1 MSTRYALIVCQ
12 QPFHTQ
18 TESALI
24 SGGPTNTFCKL
35 APLMTVNG
43 EKTRQND
50 FRNDGEVWWML
61 INQTRPFAKSGVL
74 VTAELEDAPS
84 ADKSSPTASLRQ
96 AVRESVRKLGADTG
110 YSLISLD
117 DFAGTRLEQIIDK
130 STRSLISYQPTER
143 AFVRCLGKVVGP
155 LKVEALEH
163 PQGWQVSFQTANTD
177 RTVFSIPEADFGRT
191 VGQNS
196 VVLFEENIS
205 PSNSHRSE
213 SYTLRKVKI
222 ELLLVAGYNKLLEA
236 RPEVLLL
243 ESIAEKMARIASQLG
258 ASRTKKQLLRSLLE
272 ELDLNRA
279 QSGSRE
285 DYKTVIAEVR
295 QDLDAHE
302 AALAEMTA
310 SFLNSGLFGED
321 RIQKAEERFAQQYV
335 ENRKATLDSEIQVQI
350 SELQKNKQELEKS
363 VQRLKQDELEQK
375 KRAQDVAAKTLKE
388 ERAKLEQELRER
400 EQKIETELAAL
411 QSLQQ
416 TIQGSLAEV
425 TAEMKEHGDV
435 IVTRFLSIA
444 PLLGLLP
451 ASSNPPSQEGGNS
464 PPPASSQAVTSSFEF
479 PAYLRESSS
488 KRLESEQEFIS
499 RFERLVQESG
509 LSYRQ
514 SDLRRFHI
522 STKTGGLVVLG
533 GPSGTGKSTLPQLY
547 GRALLGDAFD
557 ETAGSVDCLMI
568 SVSPAWMDSKDIMG
582 YVNSIDKRFHPSES
596 GLYME
601 LLKAEYEERNKDGAA
616 PLRLICLDEMNLAQ
630 TEHYFGDLLTILER
644 EGMQR
649 RVRVFSEEAC
659 GSTCSFRMNGSI
671 KLSPALRF
679 IGTVN
684 FDETT
689 RLLSDRLLD
698 RANLIELRNS
708 SLPSL
713 AGWNPRA
720 RADGA
725 PVTVGDYASWTS
737 QDALPTKLAE
747 ILDTLRPN
755 LAALGCGVSPRTYRG
770 LCSFVASCKGIMSEG
785 EAFDFQLAQR
795 ILSRLRHVHTR
806 AQMDALDAIAK
817 TAEES
822 AESQFEETLRLLEL
836 RRASAM
842 TREWDLE

>member
-12 QPFHTQ
+12 QPFQTQ
-18 TESALI
+18 NESALI

-35 APLMTVNG
+35 APLMNVNG
-43 EKTRQND
+43 EKIEPDD
-50 FRNDGEVWWML
+50 FRNDGEVFWML
-61 INQTRPFAKSGVL
+61 INQTRPFARPGVL
-74 VTAELEDAPS
+74 VTAELEDAPG
-84 ADKSSPTASLRQ
+84 ANKSSATASLRQ
-96 AVRESVRKLGADTG
+96 AIRESIRKLGAETG
-110 YSLISLD
+110 YSLISLE
-117 DFAGTRLEQIIDK
+117 DFAGTRVEQIIDK
-130 STRSLISYQPTER
+130 STRSLVTYQPTER

-177 RTVFSIPEADFGRT
+177 RTAFSIPEAEFGRT
-191 VGQNS
+191 VGQTN
-196 VVLFEENIS
+196 VVSFEENIS
-205 PSNSHRSE
+205 PSDSPRRQ
-213 SYTLRKVKI
+213 SYALRKVKI
-222 ELLLVAGYNKLLEA
+222 ELLLAAGYNKLLEA
-236 RPEVLLL
+236 RPDTLLL
-243 ESIAEKMARIASQLG
+243 ESITEKMVRIASQLG
-258 ASRTKKQLLRSLLE
+258 ATRAKKQQLRSLLE
-272 ELDLNRA
+272 ELDINRA
-279 QSGSRE
+279 QGDSRQ
-285 DYKTVIAEVR
+285 DYETVIAEVR
-295 QDLDAHE
+295 QDLEAHE
-302 AALAEMTA
+302 VSLAEMTA
-310 SFLNSGLFGED
+310 SFLKSGLFGED

-335 ENRKATLDSEIQVQI
+335 EGRKATLDSEIQAQI
-350 SELQKNKQELEKS
+350 SQLQRNKHELEKS

-375 KRAQDVAAKTLKE
+375 KRAQDVAAKTMRE
-388 ERAKLEQELRER
+388 ERAKLERELVER

-416 TIQGSLAEV
+416 TIQGSLANV

-435 IVTRFLSIA
+435 IVSRFLSIA

-451 ASSNPPSQEGGNS
+451 APGNQTPPAIGNS
-464 PPPASSQAVTSSFEF
+464 PPPGSSQAVGSSFEF
-479 PAYLRESSS
+479 PAYLGESSS
-488 KRLESEQEFIS
+488 KRLEGEQEFIT
-499 RFERLVQESG
+499 RFESLVQESG

-522 STKTGGLVVLG
+522 SAKTGSLVVLG

-557 ETAGSVDCLMI
+557 ETAGSMDCLMI

-596 GLYME
+596 GLYLE
-601 LLKAEYEERNKDGAA
+601 LLKAEHERQIKEDAA
-616 PLRLICLDEMNLAQ
+616 PVRLICLDEMNLAQ
-630 TEHYFGDLLTILER
+630 TEHYFGDLLTVLER

-649 RVRVFSEEAC
+649 RVRVFSGEAC
-659 GSTCSFRMNGSI
+659 GSACPFRMHGSV

-698 RANLIELRNS
+698 RTNLIELQNS
-708 SLPSL
+708 NLPSL
-713 AGWNPRA
+713 AGWNPSA
-720 RADGA
+720 RAEGA
-725 PVTVGDYASWTS
+725 PVTVGDYANWTS
-737 QDALPTKLAE
+737 HDALPTKLAG

-770 LCSFVASCKGIMSEG
+770 LCAFVASCKGMMSEG
-785 EAFDFQLAQR
+785 EAFDLQLAQR
-795 ILSRLRHVHTR
+795 VLSRLRHVHTR

-822 AESQFEETLRLLEL
+822 AESQFEETLRLLEM
-836 RRASAM
+836 RRASSM